1 MFDGCENRLS
11 DIRWPS
17 YFCLFPVVK
26 DDQIKIVH
34 HPICC
39 ILLYNYA
46 AWGEEHESYISGGGG
61 GGYRSAY
68 YLNYTKISKDMLKGS
83 NV

>member
-61 GGYRSAY
+61 GDIEVPIILTTQKYQR
-68 YLNYTKISKDMLKGS
+68 IC
-83 NV
+83 